1 MKQNSV
7 LPNNE
12 TRSRIVEAPAKA
24 RSAEAGTDARQG
36 CHKWLNGAMGRCRPS
51 GTFLTNIKQLQNHH
65 SLRDRGTNVQRETAQ
80 EVERRYAQM
89 PASLARALLPFQ
101 REGVRYA
108 IARQGR
114 CLIADEMGVGK
125 TLQAIA
131 FAACYQVSRCCRMR
145 HIEGLRC

>member
-1 MKQNSV
+1 M
-7 LPNNE
+7 
-12 TRSRIVEAPAKA
+12 
-24 RSAEAGTDARQG
+24 
-36 CHKWLNGAMGRCRPS
+36 
-51 GTFLTNIKQLQNHH
+51 
-65 SLRDRGTNVQRETAQ
+65 
-80 EVERRYAQM
+80 ERRYAQM
-89 PASLARALLPFQ
+89 PASLAKALLPFQ

-131 FAACYQVSRCCRMR
+131 FAACYQVSRRCRTR